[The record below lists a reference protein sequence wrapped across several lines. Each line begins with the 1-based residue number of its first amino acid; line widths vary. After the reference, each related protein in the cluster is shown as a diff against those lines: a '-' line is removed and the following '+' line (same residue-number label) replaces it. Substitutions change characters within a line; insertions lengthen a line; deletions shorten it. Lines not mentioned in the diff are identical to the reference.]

1 MLKTIQVMSY
11 HNPVML
17 HESVDGLDI
26 KKDGIYVDVT
36 YGGGGHSKEIL
47 KRLGEKGRLIAFDQD
62 ADVEGNVVKDERLV
76 MVPQNFRYLK
86 NYLKMYG
93 IPQIDGL
100 LADLGVSSHQFDV
113 GERGFSIRFDG
124 PLDMRMS
131 KSNLVTAAK
140 VVNEYSEEDLVRLF
154 REYGEINNAKKLVF
168 EIVSKRMGSKFKTT
182 TDLIEVA
189 EKLVPGKM
197 KNKYLAQVFQALR
210 IEVNSELEVLKDLL
224 VQSKEVLKPSGRLV
238 VLTYHSLEDRLVKN
252 FLKKGSFS
260 GELEK
265 DFFGNQL
272 VDFKL
277 ITRKPVTPSNEEL
290 KLNNRARSAKLRIAE
305 RVDSR

>member
-1 MLKTIQVMSY
+1 MLKTTQVMSY

-131 KSNLVTAAK
+131 KSNLFTAAK

-238 VLTYHSLEDRLVKN
+238 VITYHSLEDRLVKN

-305 RVDSR
+305 KVK

>member
-1 MLKTIQVMSY
+1 MNY

-17 HESVDGLDI
+17 NESVDGLEI

-76 MVPQNFRYLK
+76 MVPQNFKYLK

-93 IPQIDGL
+93 ITQIDGL
-100 LADLGVSSHQFDV
+100 LADLGVSSHQFDI

-140 VVNEYSEEDLVRLF
+140 IVNEYSEEDLVRLF

-210 IEVNSELEVLKDLL
+210 IEVNSELDVLKELL
-224 VQSKEVLKPSGRLV
+224 IQAKEVLKPSGRLV
-238 VLTYHSLEDRLVKN
+238 VITYHSLEDRLVKN

-277 ITRKPVTPSNEEL
+277 VTRKPMTPSNEEL

-305 RVDSR
+305 KLSR

>member
-1 MLKTIQVMSY
+1 MSY

-17 HESVDGLDI
+17 NESVDGLEI

-47 KRLGEKGRLIAFDQD
+47 KRLGDKGRLIAFDQD

-76 MVPQNFRYLK
+76 MVPQNFKYLK

-93 IPQIDGL
+93 ITQIDGL

-131 KSNLVTAAK
+131 KSNLITAAK
-140 VVNEYSEEDLVRLF
+140 IVNEYSEEDLVRLF
-154 REYGEINNAKKLVF
+154 REYGEVNNAKKLVF
-168 EIVSKRMGSKFKTT
+168 ELMSKRMGSKFKTT

-210 IEVNSELEVLKDLL
+210 IEVNSELDVLKELL
-224 VQSKEVLKPSGRLV
+224 MQAKEVLKPEGRLV
-238 VLTYHSLEDRLVKN
+238 VITYHSLEDRLVKN

-290 KLNNRARSAKLRIAE
+290 QLNNRARSAKLRIAE
-305 RVDSR
+305 KLRR

>member
-1 MLKTIQVMSY
+1 MSY

-47 KRLGEKGRLIAFDQD
+47 KRLGGKGRLIAFDQD

-140 VVNEYSEEDLVRLF
+140 VVNEYNEEDLVRLF

-224 VQSKEVLKPSGRLV
+224 LQSKEVLKPSGRLV
-238 VLTYHSLEDRLVKN
+238 VITYHSLEDRLVKN

-305 RVDSR
+305 KVK

>member
-1 MLKTIQVMSY
+1 MLKTIQGMSY

-62 ADVEGNVVKDERLV
+62 ADVEPNVVKDERLV
-76 MVPQNFRYLK
+76 LVPQNFRYLK

-140 VVNEYSEEDLVRLF
+140 LVNEYSEEDLVRLF
-154 REYGEINNAKKLVF
+154 REYGEVNNAKKLVF

-210 IEVNSELEVLKDLL
+210 IEVNSELDVLKDLL

-238 VLTYHSLEDRLVKN
+238 VITYHSLEDRLVKN

-290 KLNNRARSAKLRIAE
+290 KINNRARSAKLRIAE
-305 RVDSR
+305 KVK

>member
-1 MLKTIQVMSY
+1 MSY

-17 HESVDGLDI
+17 NESVDGLDI

-47 KRLGEKGRLIAFDQD
+47 KRLRDKGRLIAFDQD
-62 ADVEGNVVKDERLV
+62 ADVEANVVKDERLV
-76 MVPQNFRYLK
+76 LVPQNFRYLK

-93 IPQIDGL
+93 IQQIDGL

-140 VVNEYSEEDLVRLF
+140 IVNEYSEEDLVRLF

-210 IEVNSELEVLKDLL
+210 IEVNSELDVLKDLL
-224 VQSKEVLKPSGRLV
+224 MQSKEVIKPSGRLV
-238 VLTYHSLEDRLVKN
+238 VITYHSLEDRLVKN
-252 FLKKGSFS
+252 FLKNGSFS

-277 ITRKPVTPSNEEL
+277 ITRKPLTPSNEEL
-290 KLNNRARSAKLRIAE
+290 QLNNRARSAKLRIAE

>member
-1 MLKTIQVMSY
+1 MLQ
-11 HNPVML
+11 
-17 HESVDGLDI
+17 ESVDGLEI

-47 KRLGEKGRLIAFDQD
+47 KRLGEKGKLIAFDQD
-62 ADVEGNVVKDERLV
+62 ADVEQNIVKDARLV
-76 MVPQNFRYLK
+76 MVPQNFKYLK

-93 IPQIDGL
+93 ITQIDGL

-113 GERGFSIRFDG
+113 GERGFSIRFEG

-168 EIVSKRMGSKFKTT
+168 ELMSKRMGSKACPTTGGFKTT

-210 IEVNSELEVLKDLL
+210 IEVNSELDVLKELL
-224 VQSKEVLKPSGRLV
+224 MQAKEVLKPEGRLV
-238 VLTYHSLEDRLVKN
+238 VITYHSLEDRLVKN

-305 RVDSR
+305 KLRR

>member
-1 MLKTIQVMSY
+1 MSY

-17 HESVDGLDI
+17 NESVDGLEI

-76 MVPQNFRYLK
+76 MVPQNFKYLK

-93 IPQIDGL
+93 ITQIDGL

-131 KSNLVTAAK
+131 KSNLITAAK
-140 VVNEYSEEDLVRLF
+140 IVNEYSEEDLVRLF

-210 IEVNSELEVLKDLL
+210 IEVNSELDVLKELL
-224 VQSKEVLKPSGRLV
+224 IQAKEVLKPSGRLV
-238 VLTYHSLEDRLVKN
+238 VITYHSLEDRLVKN

-290 KLNNRARSAKLRIAE
+290 QLNNRARSAKLRIAE
-305 RVDSR
+305 KLRR

>member
-1 MLKTIQVMSY
+1 MSY

-17 HESVDGLDI
+17 QESVDGLEI

-47 KRLGEKGRLIAFDQD
+47 KRLGEKGKLIAFDQD
-62 ADVEGNVVKDERLV
+62 ADVEQNIVKDARLV
-76 MVPQNFRYLK
+76 MVPQNFKYLK

-93 IPQIDGL
+93 ITQIDGL

-113 GERGFSIRFDG
+113 GERGFSIRFEG

-131 KSNLVTAAK
+131 KTNLLTAAK

-154 REYGEINNAKKLVF
+154 REYGEVNNAKKLVF
-168 EIVSKRMGSKFKTT
+168 ELMSKRMGSKACPTTGGFKTT

-210 IEVNSELEVLKDLL
+210 IEVNSELDVLKELL
-224 VQSKEVLKPSGRLV
+224 MQAKEVLKPEGRLV
-238 VLTYHSLEDRLVKN
+238 VITYHSLEDRLVKN

-290 KLNNRARSAKLRIAE
+290 QLNNRARSAKLRIAE
-305 RVDSR
+305 KLRG

>member
-1 MLKTIQVMSY
+1 MSY

-17 HESVDGLDI
+17 NESVDGLDI

-47 KRLGEKGRLIAFDQD
+47 KRLGDKGRLIAFDQD
-62 ADVEGNVVKDERLV
+62 ADVEANVVKDERLV
-76 MVPQNFRYLK
+76 LVPQNFRYLK

-93 IPQIDGL
+93 IQQIDGL

-140 VVNEYSEEDLVRLF
+140 IVNEYSEDDLVRLF

-210 IEVNSELEVLKDLL
+210 IEVNSELDVLKDLL
-224 VQSKEVLKPSGRLV
+224 MQSKEVIKPSGRLV
-238 VLTYHSLEDRLVKN
+238 VITYHSLEDRLVKN
-252 FLKKGSFS
+252 FLKNGSFS

-277 ITRKPVTPSNEEL
+277 ITRKPLTPSNEEL
-290 KLNNRARSAKLRIAE
+290 QLNNRARSAKLRIAE

>member
-1 MLKTIQVMSY
+1 MSY

-17 HESVDGLDI
+17 NESVDGLEI
-26 KKDGIYVDVT
+26 LKNGIYVDVT

-47 KRLGEKGRLIAFDQD
+47 KRLGEKGKLIAFDQD
-62 ADVEGNVVKDERLV
+62 ADVERNVVKDERLV
-76 MVPQNFRYLK
+76 MVPQNFKYLK

-93 IPQIDGL
+93 IAQIDGL

-113 GERGFSIRFDG
+113 GERGFSIRFEG

-131 KSNLVTAAK
+131 KTNLLTAEK
-140 VVNEYSEEDLVRLF
+140 IVNDYSEEHLIRLF

-168 EIVSKRMGSKFKTT
+168 ELMNKRIGTKFKTT

-189 EKLVPGKM
+189 EKCVPGKLR
-197 KNKYLAQVFQALR
+197 NKYLAQVFQALR
-210 IEVNSELEVLKDLL
+210 IEVNNELGVLKDLL
-224 VQSKEVLKPSGRLV
+224 LQSSEVIKPNGRLV
-238 VLTYHSLEDRLVKN
+238 VITYHSLEDRLVKN

-272 VDFKL
+272 VDFNL
-277 ITRKPVTPSNEEL
+277 VTRKPITPSEQEL
-290 KLNNRARSAKLRIAE
+290 QINNRARSAKLRIAE
-305 RVDSR
+305 KIK

>member
-1 MLKTIQVMSY
+1 MSY

-17 HESVDGLDI
+17 QESVDGLEI

-76 MVPQNFRYLK
+76 MVPQNFKYLK

-93 IPQIDGL
+93 ITQIDGL

-140 VVNEYSEEDLVRLF
+140 IVNEYSEEDLVRLF

-182 TDLIEVA
+182 TDLIEIA

-210 IEVNSELEVLKDLL
+210 IEVNNELSVLKELL

-238 VLTYHSLEDRLVKN
+238 VITYHSLEDRLVKN

-277 ITRKPVTPSNEEL
+277 VTRKPMTPSNEEL

-305 RVDSR
+305 KLRG

>member
-1 MLKTIQVMSY
+1 MSY

-17 HESVDGLDI
+17 QESVDGLEI
-26 KKDGIYVDVT
+26 KEDGIYVDVT

-47 KRLGEKGRLIAFDQD
+47 KRLGEKGKLIAFDQD
-62 ADVEGNVVKDERLV
+62 ADVERNIVKDERLV
-76 MVPQNFRYLK
+76 MVPQNFKYLK

-93 IPQIDGL
+93 ITQIDGL

-113 GERGFSIRFDG
+113 GERGFSIRFEG

-131 KSNLVTAAK
+131 KSNLITAAK
-140 VVNEYSEEDLVRLF
+140 VVNEYSEEDLIRLF
-154 REYGEINNAKKLVF
+154 RDYGEVNNAKKLVF
-168 EIVSKRMGSKFKTT
+168 EIMSKRMGSKFKTT

-189 EKLVPGKM
+189 EKCVPGKL

-210 IEVNSELEVLKDLL
+210 IEVNNELGVLKELL
-224 VQSKEVLKPSGRLV
+224 AQSKEVLKPSGRLV
-238 VLTYHSLEDRLVKN
+238 VITYHSLEDRLVKN

-277 ITRKPVTPSNEEL
+277 VTRKPITPSDEEL
-290 KLNNRARSAKLRIAE
+290 IINNRARSAKLRIAE
-305 RVDSR
+305 KIK

>member
-1 MLKTIQVMSY
+1 MSY

-17 HESVDGLDI
+17 NESVDGLDI

-47 KRLGEKGRLIAFDQD
+47 KRLGDKGRLIAFDQD
-62 ADVEGNVVKDERLV
+62 ADVEANVVKDERLV
-76 MVPQNFRYLK
+76 LVPQNFRYLK

-93 IPQIDGL
+93 IQQIDGL

-140 VVNEYSEEDLVRLF
+140 IVNEYSEDDLVRLF

-210 IEVNSELEVLKDLL
+210 IEVNSELDVLKDLL
-224 VQSKEVLKPSGRLV
+224 MQSKEVIKPSGRLV
-238 VLTYHSLEDRLVKN
+238 VITYHSLEDRLVKN
-252 FLKKGSFS
+252 FLKNGSFS

-290 KLNNRARSAKLRIAE
+290 QLNNRARSAKLRIAE

>member
-1 MLKTIQVMSY
+1 MSY

-47 KRLGEKGRLIAFDQD
+47 KRLGDKGRLIAFDQD

-76 MVPQNFRYLK
+76 LVPQNFRYLK

-93 IPQIDGL
+93 ILQIDGL

-238 VLTYHSLEDRLVKN
+238 VITYHSLEDRLVKN

-290 KLNNRARSAKLRIAE
+290 KINNRARSAKLRIAE
-305 RVDSR
+305 KVK

>member
-1 MLKTIQVMSY
+1 MSY

-17 HESVDGLDI
+17 NESVDGLEI

-76 MVPQNFRYLK
+76 MVPQNFKYLK

-93 IPQIDGL
+93 ITQIDGL

-113 GERGFSIRFDG
+113 GERGFSIRFEG

-140 VVNEYSEEDLVRLF
+140 IVNEYSEEDLVRLF

-210 IEVNSELEVLKDLL
+210 IEVNSELDVLKELL
-224 VQSKEVLKPSGRLV
+224 
-238 VLTYHSLEDRLVKN
+238 
-252 FLKKGSFS
+252 
-260 GELEK
+260 
-265 DFFGNQL
+265 
-272 VDFKL
+272 
-277 ITRKPVTPSNEEL
+277 I
-290 KLNNRARSAKLRIAE
+290 
-305 RVDSR
+305 

>member
-224 VQSKEVLKPSGRLV
+224 VQSKEVLRPSGRLV
-238 VLTYHSLEDRLVKN
+238 FITYHSLEDRLVKN

-305 RVDSR
+305 KVK